1 MFIFIP
7 KVGTR
12 LEVLSLPRNSPRT
25 EFTASLH
32 CVYFRMTHNWEW
44 TRRACGP
51 GPSHRRVVPG
61 GGHGGQGG
69 IVLAA
74 SAAHRRKAFLN
85 FAFIDPLFRITAL
98 SAGVPYPREETERLK

>member
-44 TRRACGP
+44 TRRACADRVRLTAVWCP
-51 GPSHRRVVPG
+51 GEATEVRE
-61 GGHGGQGG
+61 
-69 IVLAA
+69 A
-74 SAAHRRKAFLN
+74 SFSL
-85 FAFIDPLFRITAL
+85 LL
-98 SAGVPYPREETERLK
+98 RLTVGRAS